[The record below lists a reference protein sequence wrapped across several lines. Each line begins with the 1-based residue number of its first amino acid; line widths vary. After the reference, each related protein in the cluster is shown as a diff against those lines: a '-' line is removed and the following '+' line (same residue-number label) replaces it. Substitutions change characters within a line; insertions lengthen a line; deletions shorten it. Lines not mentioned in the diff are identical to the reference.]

1 MPDAKPKLKL
11 AFAMGGGV
19 SLGAYSGSALTEA
32 IKLALLRIAEDGTDY
47 DKVVIDV
54 FSGASAG
61 SLSLALML
69 RALTWRT
76 QAEEDAAKKKLHD
89 SYPDLELDQI
99 DGELRKD
106 LVAAQVAQ
114 DLQCQAWVEIIDLD
128 ELLGGG
134 VRSRQEALKHAPG
147 ILDSEAVYRVAR
159 ELLLPEGKENII
171 WGERRL
177 LADRCLYA
185 CTLTSLTPF
194 VADATSAFAAA
205 EEALPG
211 LRDALQSR
219 LHKDL
224 RVFDLLF
231 TRKLSKEEAQRSE
244 QAQDTFLTAV
254 ERLADASVRVMT
266 ALEKNDAPAKEDEAM
281 LEKPW
286 PRAPDLPPR
295 WFRLHDGKS
304 EEGVA
309 WNFQEQRTWA
319 VIAATAIASGAF
331 PGAFAPAVL
340 KRFSWEYGWAETY
353 GADTKKRSIWP
364 AALKATGATKHPF
377 AYTDGG
383 VFNNEPVR
391 EAYRMVSFVDESEDA
406 PYVRRVLFVDPAVG
420 PEEEPFGV
428 PTLVETGSGRARWF
442 NLGSPN
448 AGERRTTLPR
458 LLALVGNLVGLL
470 VHQGRTREGDGF
482 LATRD
487 DVQAR
492 RDFRKSVPSLMQQA
506 DDELARK
513 LWTALSAGC
522 RVFLRNRAG
531 DLIPPGDGN
540 QTGELRRVLRELEL
554 GHLVAQVDAYNS
566 EGFANPIILQNK
578 ADWLR
583 AHLAVYFDLALGL
596 EGTREDAR
604 LIAITP
610 YQSDG
615 SDKPVPL
622 KLLGDPI
629 SAFAGFMSPH
639 ARRHDFNAGRYC
651 AGFFLGIER
660 KSLALAPTRQP
671 KWFATVPTKRDPER
685 VQYEADLRKGVQQ
698 LYARVAEILKS
709 GTHPLLAGPLLA
721 LFDVDALLQNQIA
734 DIAEERFND
743 RPFPTDLR
751 RGIEFVI
758 LAPEDVEL
766 ELDAPGVRDADSA
779 LRPMV
784 FGGKTRPALATW
796 AEFDDRR
803 DGRQGGWTGG
813 AVQSGNRLLVDKPG
827 WMNGTW
833 AIVEMPSKTQWEG
846 LVKKARTHLRPIAF
860 LNLTEN
866 PPRNEGEVIK
876 GSKWDIDEAATPL
889 VHHLLAQAGG

>member
-1 MPDAKPKLKL
+1 MPDVKPKLKL

-32 IKLALLRIAEDGTDY
+32 IKLALLRIAEGGTDY
-47 DKVVIDV
+47 HKVVIDV

-61 SLSLALML
+61 SLSLAVML

-76 QAEEDAAKKKLHD
+76 QAEEDAAEKKLRD
-89 SYPDLELDQI
+89 SYPDLKLDQI
-99 DGELRKD
+99 DEELHKD

-114 DLQCQAWVEIIDLD
+114 DLQYQAWVKIIDLD

-159 ELLLPEGKENII
+159 ELLLPEGKENIR
-171 WGERRL
+171 WERRL

-185 CTLTSLTPF
+185 CTLTSLTSF
-194 VADATSAFAAA
+194 VADATSAFAVA
-205 EEALPG
+205 EQALPG

-231 TRKLSKEEAQRSE
+231 TRDLSKKEAQRSE
-244 QAQDTFLTAV
+244 QAQAKFLKDM

-266 ALEKNDAPAKEDEAM
+266 ALAKKTPLAKKLLDM
-281 LEKPW
+281 LRKPS
-286 PRAPDLPPR
+286 PSAPDLPPR

-309 WNFQEQRTWA
+309 WNFREQRTWA

-340 KRFSWEYGWAETY
+340 RRFSWEYGWRKN
-353 GADTKKRSIWP
+353 GDPNLNKRSIWP
-364 AALKATGATKHPF
+364 AALKATSATEHFF

-391 EAYRMVSFVDESEDA
+391 EAYRMVSFVDEREDA

-470 VHQGRTREGDGF
+470 VHQGRTREADALLGTGD
-482 LATRD
+482 
-487 DVQAR
+487 QAR
-492 RDFRKSVPSLMQQA
+492 QAFRKSVPSLMQQA
-506 DDELARK
+506 DNGLARH
-513 LWTALSAGC
+513 LWTALRAGC
-522 RVFLRNRAG
+522 NVFLRNRAG
-531 DLIPPGDGN
+531 DLIPPGDGS
-540 QTGELRRVLRELEL
+540 QTGELRRVLRELKLE
-554 GHLVAQVDAYNS
+554 HLVAQVDDYYTK
-566 EGFANPIILQNK
+566 GFNNPSILHNK
-578 ADWLR
+578 ADWLS

-596 EGTREDAR
+596 EGKPEDIR

-610 YQSDG
+610 YQGDG
-615 SDKPVPL
+615 TDKPVPL

-639 ARRHDFNAGRYC
+639 ARRHDFEAGRYC
-651 AGFFLGIER
+651 AGFFLR
-660 KSLALAPTRQP
+660 LDKSLAPSQP
-671 KWFATVPTKRDPER
+671 KWFATVPTKRDPEQK
-685 VQYEADLRKGVQQ
+685 QYERDLRKGVQQ

-721 LFDVDALLQNQIA
+721 LFDFDALLENQIA

-743 RPFPTDLR
+743 RAFPADLR

-766 ELDAPGVRDADSA
+766 ELDAPGVRDVDSA
-779 LRPMV
+779 LRPIV
-784 FGGKTRPALATW
+784 FRGKTWPALATW
-796 AEFDDRR
+796 AEFDNPR
-803 DGRQGGWTGG
+803 DGRQGRWTGG

-833 AIVEMPSKTQWEG
+833 AIVEMPSQAQWEG

-860 LNLTEN
+860 LDLTKN
-866 PPRNEGEVIK
+866 PPRNEGEVIT

-889 VHHLLAQAGG
+889 VDHLLP